1 VLPSRI
7 RPPGEKDGIVRF
19 PLLTAGVGAVGPAR
33 AITTRSRPLAA
44 REESLDP
51 TIRLSHSTD
60 RIRGRGHHRKLL
72 GRLAR
77 PAVLGAIALVAIVAV
92 AVAACGGSTGS
103 GSGTSQSSSFKT
115 CLEQHGVTLPQ
126 GGAPGGG
133 AGGSGAAHPR
143 PTGSAASSFQK
154 AIQACGGSSGFRP
167 GSAG

>member
-1 VLPSRI
+1 M
-7 RPPGEKDGIVRF
+7 
-19 PLLTAGVGAVGPAR
+19 
-33 AITTRSRPLAA
+33 
-44 REESLDP
+44 
-51 TIRLSHSTD
+51 IRLSNSMD
-60 RIRGRGHHRKLL
+60 RIRGRGHDRNVLR
-72 GRLAR
+72 RLAR

-103 GSGTSQSSSFKT
+103 GSSGSTGSTGSGSGTAQSSSFKT

-133 AGGSGAAHPR
+133 SGGSGAAHPR